1 MSTYRIGVEA
11 ATRSTGTLESAGRQ
25 GTTDSEGSF
34 QAVFDKLTKWIP
46 GDTLAIYAPGVT
58 LLSSSQPRPSVVFL
72 IVMIVATPVFTI
84 GSAFS
89 TGNPLTRTVWVAA
102 MLAAGAFTI
111 WSFSVPINGWQHIG
125 IIADNKG
132 AVAICAAIV
141 GIVFGYFAEG
151 ITKRISK

>member
-11 ATRSTGTLESAGRQ
+11 AARPTGTQESLSRQ
-25 GTTDSEGSF
+25 GTKDSEGTF

-46 GDTLAIYAPGVT
+46 GDTLAIYVPGVT
-58 LLSSSQPRPSVVFL
+58 LLSATHPRPSAVFL
-72 IVMIVATPVFTI
+72 VVMIVATPLFTI

-102 MLAAGAFTI
+102 ILATGAFTI
-111 WSFSVPINGWQHIG
+111 WSFSVPISGWQRIG

-132 AVAICAAIV
+132 AVAIGAAII
-141 GIVFGYFAEG
+141 GILFGYFAEG
-151 ITKRISK
+151 IIKRIQN